1 MNKQSN
7 IKIMIRMMRLVKPL
21 TLQMIGAITLGVLGF
36 LCAIGIPVLSTML
49 LLSGVGMVEHLPVE
63 NMFMLLI
70 GLAVF
75 RGIFHYFEQQ
85 LNHFI
90 AFKLLAIIRD
100 HVYTAL
106 RRLAPA
112 KLDGKDKGN
121 LISLITN
128 DIELL
133 EVFYAHT
140 ISPIFIAIFTT
151 LIVLIVFLH
160 IHPISMIIAFVAY
173 IFVSIVIPYYVDKLG
188 RHIGKN
194 YRGDVGNL
202 SSFVLESLR
211 GVTTL
216 GQYHMYDLRLKQMIS
231 HNTLIEHSEKKMKDI
246 ESMQIVL
253 SQLII
258 SFSSIVMFIVMFIL
272 NQNEMTSLFSVII
285 ASVLML
291 SSFGPVLAVSAV
303 SNNLLSTLN
312 SGRRVLELLDEEELV
327 KDVID
332 GESIEFSTIEVK
344 DISFKYDD
352 EDILSDFS
360 MTLKEGE
367 ITGIVGKSGSGKST
381 LLKLIMRF
389 YDVDKG
395 SITINNK
402 SVKNINTRS
411 LRNMFAYV
419 TQDTVLFGD
428 SIKNNIKVA
437 KLNASDEEIIQ
448 ACKDAS
454 IHEFIMSLPQGY
466 DTPVGELG
474 NTLSAGEKQ
483 RISIARAFL
492 SDAKCILL
500 DEPTSNLDVL
510 NEAMILKSL
519 KASDKTIVLV
529 SHRESTMKIADKV
542 YRIEQ
547 GRLS

>member
-1 MNKQSN
+1 MKKQSN
-7 IKIMIRMMRLVKPL
+7 IKIMLRMITLVKPL
-21 TLQMIGAITLGVLGF
+21 SLHMIGAITLGVLGF
-36 LCAIGIPVLSTML
+36 LCAIGIPVISAML
-49 LLSGVGMVEHLPVE
+49 LFSLVGMYKHIPVEH
-63 NMFMLLI
+63 MFTILI

-75 RGIFHYFEQQ
+75 RGVFHYFEQQ

-90 AFKLLAIIRD
+90 AFKLLALIRD
-100 HVYTAL
+100 KVYSAL

-140 ISPIFIAIFTT
+140 ISPIFIAIFTS
-151 LIVLIVFLH
+151 LIMLKFFAHMHTVAMVIALI
-160 IHPISMIIAFVAY
+160 AY
-173 IFVSIVIPYYVDKLG
+173 VFVSMVIPFFVDKLG
-188 RHIGKN
+188 RKTGET
-194 YRGDVGNL
+194 YRNDVGNL
-202 SSFVLESLR
+202 SSFVLENLR
-211 GVTTL
+211 GVTTF
-216 GQYHMYDLRLKQMIS
+216 GQYRMFDLRMKQMID
-231 HNTLIEHSEKKMKDI
+231 HNTSIEHSEKKMKDI
-246 ESMQIVL
+246 EAMQIVL

-258 SFSSIVMFIVMFIL
+258 SFSSVIMFIVMFMLYQKRIV
-272 NQNEMTSLFSVII
+272 SVYDVVMS
-285 ASVLML
+285 SVMML

-312 SGRRVLELLDEEELV
+312 CGRRVLALLDEEEIV
-327 KDVID
+327 KDVVNGENVEFDNID
-332 GESIEFSTIEVK
+332 VK
-344 DISFKYDD
+344 GISFKYED
-352 EDILSDFS
+352 EHILKDFNI
-360 MTLKEGE
+360 TLEKGK

-389 YDVDKG
+389 YDVEKG
-395 SITINNK
+395 NITINNA
-402 SVKNINTRS
+402 SIKNINTSS

-419 TQDTVLFGD
+419 TQDTMLFSD
-428 SIKNNIKVA
+428 TIKNNIKIS
-437 KLNASDEEIIQ
+437 KLNASDEEVIE
-448 ACKDAS
+448 ACQKAS
-454 IHEFIMSLPQGY
+454 IHDFVMSLPKGY

-474 NTLSAGEKQ
+474 STLSAGEKQ

-510 NEAMILKSL
+510 NEAIILKSL